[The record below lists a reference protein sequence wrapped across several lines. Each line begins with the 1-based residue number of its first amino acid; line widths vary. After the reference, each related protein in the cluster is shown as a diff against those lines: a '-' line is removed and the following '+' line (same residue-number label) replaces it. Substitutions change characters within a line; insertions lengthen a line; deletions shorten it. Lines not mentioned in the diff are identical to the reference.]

1 MEYIL
6 SLNLFAFYLLSFGDH
21 YSYFKKYNIF
31 FTIDSIRQ
39 RREMPFSIKRFTQLH
54 RSSSLPNKNKQD
66 DNKSK
71 KKSKEQSSS
80 SQSSTSQPV
89 SQHKQKLSQIS
100 ASRSIDAAEI
110 RRLGGQLTISNPIP
124 IDQPQG
130 SRSDF
135 TKFHL

>member
-1 MEYIL
+1 
-6 SLNLFAFYLLSFGDH
+6 
-21 YSYFKKYNIF
+21 
-31 FTIDSIRQ
+31 
-39 RREMPFSIKRFTQLH
+39 MPFSIKRFTQLH
-54 RSSSLPNKNKQD
+54 RSTSLPNKNKQD

-130 SRSDF
+130 SRSGF
-135 TKFHL
+135 TQFHL